1 GLPHFRM
8 KMDAVPGTP
17 TTMWLT
23 PKYTTEEMRKMT
35 NNPEFEY
42 ELSCDQMCGRG
53 HFTMRAVIKVVT
65 PDEFILWRAKQKPN
79 YAQVF
84 PEPAAGDSSAKTTTV
99 AKEAAPVK
107 SVVAKN

>member
-1 GLPHFRM
+1 M

-23 PKYTTEEMRKMT
+23 PIYTTEEMKKMT
-35 NNPEFEY
+35 NNADFEY

-65 PDEFILWRAKQKPN
+65 PDEFILWRAKQKSN

-84 PEPAAGDSSAKTTTV
+84 PEPGAAVPDSSAKTTTLI
-99 AKEAAPVK
+99 KEAMPAK
-107 SVVAKN
+107 SVATKY